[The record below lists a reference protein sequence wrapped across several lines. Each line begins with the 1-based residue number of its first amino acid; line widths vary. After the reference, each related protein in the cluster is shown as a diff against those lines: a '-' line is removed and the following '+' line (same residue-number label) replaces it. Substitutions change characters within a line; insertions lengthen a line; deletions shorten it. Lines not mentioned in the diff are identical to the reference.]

1 LSVSAFVLLLLTGG
15 QASGA
20 VALTPTIELAIAPT
34 VELAIAPKVEAA
46 VVPTV
51 KAAIAPKVK
60 VATPLPL
67 AVAPVASQ
75 PPPTRVTVA
84 GEAGAVVR
92 IAGNAPASSK
102 AGAIASSSTRSQRS
116 SSALGAAHGVTAAA
130 RAGVSGAGSRAHP
143 RTAAPYDYGPRGRA
157 SQLAGDAATGSSA
170 PAQGIGHDSFGGV
183 NEVVT
188 QAPSNPGVALTSGSS
203 SGDSLLGIRVPP
215 EVKQGALIA
224 TLTILGGMLLLGLLF
239 ADEAGIG
246 PRHPAWRARW
256 SYRLPWH

>member
-1 LSVSAFVLLLLTGG
+1 LPTSAVLFLLLAGG

-20 VALTPTIELAIAPT
+20 VVLTPTIELAISPT
-34 VELAIAPKVEAA
+34 AELAIAPKVEAA
-46 VVPTV
+46 VAPTV
-51 KAAIAPKVK
+51 KVAIAPKVK

-84 GEAGAVVR
+84 GAAGAVVR

-102 AGAIASSSTRSQRS
+102 AGATASSSTRSQRS
-116 SSALGAAHGVTAAA
+116 SSALGAANGVTGAR

-143 RTAAPYDYGPRGRA
+143 RAAPPYDYGPRARA
-157 SQLAGDAATGSSA
+157 SQLSGDAATASPA
-170 PAQGIGHDSFGGV
+170 PAHGIGQDSFGGV

-188 QAPSNPGVALTSGSS
+188 QAPSGSS

-215 EVKQGALIA
+215 EVKQGALVA

-256 SYRLPWH
+256 SYRPPWH